1 MTGVWPLWVPRQAIL
16 ATGRTLRERLG
27 ATEVQREEG
36 TRENVRLAER
46 DGVGEHG
53 EGRGTAH
60 EQEFLGACL
69 GHSGPES
76 PQTGPS

>member
-1 MTGVWPLWVPRQAIL
+1 MTGVWPLSVPRQAIL

-27 ATEVQREEG
+27 ATQ
-36 TRENVRLAER
+36 AER
-46 DGVGEHG
+46 DGAGEHG

-69 GHSGPES
+69 GYSGPES